1 MMIFPA
7 PVIPATIALLII
19 AYIAFG
25 IPGIV
30 GIVLVGFLARNF

>member
-1 MMIFPA
+1 MITILTPA
-7 PVIPATIALLII
+7 LWATLVLLVI

-30 GIVLVGFLARNF
+30 GIIMVGFLARHI